1 MTISLYDIT
10 VEAFTPMLRTLSTLL
25 DKGAEHAKAKGFD
38 PAVLVNARL
47 APDMFPLSRQV
58 QIACD
63 QAKNAAARLRGQE
76 PPVFPDD
83 ETTIDQL
90 RARIE
95 RTLEYMA
102 TAKAAE
108 FEGGEDRDIVMPLR
122 GDMVLEVKGL
132 GFARDWTIPHFYFH
146 VVTAY
151 DILRHN
157 GVELGKRDYLGHV
170 ASAIRSRPT
179 ARRPGTLATAAWTS

>member
-170 ASAIRSRPT
+170 ASAIRSR
-179 ARRPGTLATAAWTS
+179 G